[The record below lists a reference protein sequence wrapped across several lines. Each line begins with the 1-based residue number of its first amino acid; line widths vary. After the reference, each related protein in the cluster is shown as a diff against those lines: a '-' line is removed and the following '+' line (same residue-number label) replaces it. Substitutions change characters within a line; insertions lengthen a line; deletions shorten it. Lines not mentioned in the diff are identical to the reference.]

1 MRMRSHIISVRSVL
15 GVMVILMMCLT
26 AQPALASYAGDK
38 PLTTVIHDTHR
49 GGVEFT
55 LGNSTYSGEM
65 QYNDTYTVMFD
76 VDIPVDANIKFARV
90 YTYWVWSKNGLDGIY
105 PLTNASVS
113 HNDQNDFT
121 TQVTG
126 IGRYTDT
133 KGFVARYDFF
143 SGTDV
148 YDLSDHIREKGVYS
162 FTLTNTADDGRT
174 FCLQGIGLLVAY
186 ESADSPTVEYWINEG
201 CDMLYAEYGITPE
214 MATTTTYFNGD
225 PDTEKVSRAYLI
237 TISPSGGY
245 AHGAKQARNK
255 IYFNEKT
262 DVTPI
267 LGEII
272 RMLFGSGK
280 VWKDVYITSDTVQIA
295 QDERIVTNYLK
306 PMDNF
311 VSIQDSGDYLM
322 ITNAILVLEYGEE
335 EERDEE
341 NGQEPESTSGFEL
354 LPGIVSLF
362 VAYTAGKR

>member
-1 MRMRSHIISVRSVL
+1 MRTKSYIILVRLML
-15 GVMVILMMCLT
+15 GVMVILMMYLT
-26 AQPALASYAGDK
+26 TQPVLASYAGDK

-76 VDIPVDANIKFARV
+76 VDIPVDGSIKFARA

-113 HNDQNDFT
+113 HNGLT
-121 TQVTG
+121 TPVSEV
-126 IGRYTDT
+126 GRYTDT

-148 YDLSDHIREKGVYS
+148 YDLSDQIHEEGTYTFSLKNS
-162 FTLTNTADDGRT
+162 ADDGRT
-174 FCLQGIGLLVAY
+174 FCLQGIGLLIAY

-214 MATTTTYFNGD
+214 MATTTTYFNGNL
-225 PDTEKVSRAYLI
+225 DTEKVSRAYLI

-306 PMDNF
+306 PVDNF

-322 ITNAILVLEYGEE
+322 ITNAILMLEYGEE
-335 EERDEE
+335 GGPES
-341 NGQEPESTSGFEL
+341 EPESTTGFEL
-354 LPGIVSLF
+354 LPGIVSLLI
-362 VAYTAGKR
+362 AYTAGKK

>member
-1 MRMRSHIISVRSVL
+1 MRTKSYIILVRLML
-15 GVMVILMMCLT
+15 GVMVILMMYLT
-26 AQPALASYAGDK
+26 TQPVLASYAGDK

-76 VDIPVDANIKFARV
+76 VDIPVDASIKFARM

-113 HNDQNDFT
+113 HNGLT
-121 TQVTG
+121 TPVSEV
-126 IGRYTDT
+126 GRYTDT

-143 SGTDV
+143 SGADV
-148 YDLSDHIREKGVYS
+148 YDLSEHIREKGTYS
-162 FTLTNTADDGRT
+162 FTLTNSADDGRT
-174 FCLQGIGLLVAY
+174 FCLQGSGLLIAY
-186 ESADSPTVEYWINEG
+186 ESADSPMVEYWINEG

-214 MATTTTYFNGD
+214 MATTTTYFNGNL
-225 PDTEKVSRAYLI
+225 DTEAVSKAYLI

-295 QDERIVTNYLK
+295 QDERVVTNYLK
-306 PMDNF
+306 PVDNF

-322 ITNAILVLEYGEE
+322 ITNAILILEYGENGGE
-335 EERDEE
+335 ETK
-341 NGQEPESTSGFEL
+341 PKTKSTSGFGL
-354 LPGIVSLF
+354 LLGIVSLLI
-362 VAYTAGKR
+362 AYTAGKR

>member
-1 MRMRSHIISVRSVL
+1 MRTRSYLILVRSVL
-15 GVMVILMMCLT
+15 GVMLVLMMFLT
-26 AQPALASYAGDK
+26 AQPVLASYAGDK
-38 PLTTVIHDTHR
+38 PLTTVIHDTHM
-49 GGVEFT
+49 GGIGFS

-65 QYNDTYTVMFD
+65 LSNDTYTVMFD
-76 VDIPVDANIKFARV
+76 VDIPVDADIKFARA
-90 YTYWVWSKNGLDGIY
+90 YTYWVWSKNGLDGTY

-113 HNDQNDFT
+113 QNALI
-121 TQVTG
+121 TQVSG

-148 YDLSDHIREKGVYS
+148 YDLSDRIRKKGTYS
-162 FTLTNTADDGRT
+162 FTIVNSADDGRT
-174 FCLQGIGLLVAY
+174 FCIQGIGLLIAY
-186 ESADSPTVEYWINEG
+186 ESADSPKVEYWINEG

-225 PDTEKVSRAYLI
+225 LNTEMVNRAYLI
-237 TISPSGGY
+237 TVSPSGGY
-245 AHGAKQARNK
+245 THGAKQARNE

-306 PMDNF
+306 PVDNF
-311 VSIQDSGDYLM
+311 VSIRDSGDYLM
-322 ITNAILVLEYGEE
+322 ITNAILVLEYEE
-335 EERDEE
+335 KGGTDQ
-341 NGQEPESTSGFEL
+341 GSEPESTPGFGL
-354 LPGIVSLF
+354 LLGIVSLF
-362 VAYTAGKR
+362 IAHTPGKR

>member
-1 MRMRSHIISVRSVL
+1 MRTKSHIILVRSVL

-26 AQPALASYAGDK
+26 AQPVLASYAGDK

-76 VDIPVDANIKFARV
+76 VDIPVDANIKFARM

-105 PLTNASVS
+105 PLTNASIS
-113 HNDQNDFT
+113 HNGLT

-148 YDLSDHIREKGVYS
+148 YDLSDRIREEGTYTFS
-162 FTLTNTADDGRT
+162 LTNSADDGRT
-174 FCLQGIGLLVAY
+174 FCLQGIGLLIAY
-186 ESADSPTVEYWINEG
+186 ESADSPMVEYWINEG

-214 MATTTTYFNGD
+214 MATTTTYFNGNLN
-225 PDTEKVSRAYLI
+225 TETVSKAYLI

-267 LGEII
+267 IGEII

-280 VWKDVYITSDTVQIA
+280 VWKDVYITSDTVQVA
-295 QDERIVTNYLK
+295 QDERVVTNYLK
-306 PMDNF
+306 PVDNF
-311 VSIQDSGDYLM
+311 VSIRDSGDYLM

-335 EERDEE
+335 EET
-341 NGQEPESTSGFEL
+341 GQEPKSTSGFEL
-354 LPGIVSLF
+354 LSGIISLLI
-362 VAYTAGKR
+362 AYTAGKR